1 MILVYCLL
9 SKLKPKLYL
18 IQTQI
23 STNPSGQTTSKLRL
37 VDVFATSYACWVIV
51 LMIII
56 CVVKY
61 NGVNTKYFRHFC
73 LFSIAGFIFFKKF
86 INTETIKRTYMSFM
100 GSTSR

>member
-9 SKLKPKLYL
+9 SKLKTKLYL

-23 STNPSGQTTSKLRL
+23 STHPSGQTTSKLRL

-61 NGVNTKYFRHFC
+61 NGVNTKYCIPILVVFVYLVLQDL
-73 LFSIAGFIFFKKF
+73 LF
-86 INTETIKRTYMSFM
+86 
-100 GSTSR
+100 